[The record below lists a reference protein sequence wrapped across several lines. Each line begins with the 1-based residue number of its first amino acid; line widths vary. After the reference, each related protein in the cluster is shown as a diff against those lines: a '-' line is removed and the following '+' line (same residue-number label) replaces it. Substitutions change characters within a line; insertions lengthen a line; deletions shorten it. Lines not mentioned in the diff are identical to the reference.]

1 MKAQMWN
8 CSGWVN
14 DTDPAELKKHYT
26 DALSCAGFSVLD
38 VAEHHFNPQGYTAL
52 FLLGESHL
60 ALHTFPE
67 HGQTY
72 FELSS
77 CVAQP
82 FYVFVRGL

>member
-1 MKAQMWN
+1 MWN

-14 DTDPAELKKHYT
+14 ETDPAELKKHYT
-26 DALSCAGFSVLD
+26 VALSSAGFSVLD
-38 VAEHHFNPQGYTAL
+38 VAEHHFSPQGYTAL

-67 HGQTY
+67 DGQTY

-77 CVAQP
+77 CVSQP
-82 FYVFVRGL
+82 FYSFVRGL